1 MYFRTIL
8 IENTTNVKYILIKKR
23 RKETHLLA
31 NLEKKGRRSSR
42 LCVKITR
49 WKKEK
54 QKQIHAVDFQ
64 PEVYIMNRNESIF
77 FSIYSSNNADGEFDY
92 LSCSRVP
99 EKSLTWT
106 KKPKGQKFNFD

>member
-42 LCVKITR
+42 LCVKLDNPMKKRKAKANSCCRFPTR
-49 WKKEK
+49 GLYHE
-54 QKQIHAVDFQ
+54 
-64 PEVYIMNRNESIF
+64 
-77 FSIYSSNNADGEFDY
+77 
-92 LSCSRVP
+92 
-99 EKSLTWT
+99 
-106 KKPKGQKFNFD
+106 